1 MEPILKVHGVCK
13 AFGGVVAADQIA
25 FELQPGEIMGLIGP
39 NGAGKTT
46 LLNLISGI
54 YACDSGEIVFDG
66 RDVTG
71 MPAYKRARAGLA
83 RTFQTPRFLQRSDI
97 RDNMLLGTDLADQ
110 LGYWKSFT
118 GKKGTSFED
127 ELADLMQYVGFELDW
142 EADISGVPYG
152 QRKLM
157 EIVRAMLTHP
167 KVMLVDEP
175 AAGLN
180 RKEVER
186 VVSLLNYAAS
196 RGIGVVLIEHA
207 MDMVMNTCHNILV
220 ISFGKVIGY
229 GTPLEVSAN
238 PQVIEAYLGK
248 GRGLNA

>member
-127 ELADLMQYVGFELDW
+127 ELADLMQ
-142 EADISGVPYG
+142 S
-152 QRKLM
+152 RM
-157 EIVRAMLTHP
+157 E
-167 KVMLVDEP
+167 
-175 AAGLN
+175 LN